1 MGAATAAFCQHR
13 GPHSH
18 LHANGQLLAGRE
30 PHGRGVPKGSSSTN
44 RVQLSRWQRGTPS
57 ANKNGRGSHA
67 HTGSEMAEIC
77 VPRADALPVLW
88 WGGAMPSNGSWHV
101 VDEGS
106 AVKGIPKVS
115 GEGEW

>member
-1 MGAATAAFCQHR
+1 MGAATAAFVNSR
-13 GPHSH
+13 LTEAHSH

-67 HTGSEMAEIC
+67 HITLTRARRWLRSVFRALMRFPSCGGVGRCRRMAHSTWSTK
-77 VPRADALPVLW
+77 VLP
-88 WGGAMPSNGSWHV
+88 
-101 VDEGS
+101 
-106 AVKGIPKVS
+106 
-115 GEGEW
+115 